1 MDMPELIDDPRY
13 RTNSKRCDNADSLDA
28 SIAQWFARHDSAVIH
43 DLFDK
48 ADVVSGPVLDIEDI
62 FEDDH
67 YKARENILELPDE
80 DFERVRMQGVVP
92 RFGRTPGAV
101 IHPGKGLGADN
112 HAVYRD
118 VLRSDER
125 TSELQSLM
133 RISYAV
139 CCLKKK

>member
-48 ADVVSGPVLDIEDI
+48 ADVVSGPVLAIEDI

-67 YKARENILELPDE
+67 YTIGRASSR
-80 DFERVRMQGVVP
+80 ERVCQYVKISVV
-92 RFGRTPGAV
+92 AV
-101 IHPGKGLGADN
+101 SLKQKL
-112 HAVYRD
+112 
-118 VLRSDER
+118 
-125 TSELQSLM
+125 TSQ
-133 RISYAV
+133 
-139 CCLKKK
+139 